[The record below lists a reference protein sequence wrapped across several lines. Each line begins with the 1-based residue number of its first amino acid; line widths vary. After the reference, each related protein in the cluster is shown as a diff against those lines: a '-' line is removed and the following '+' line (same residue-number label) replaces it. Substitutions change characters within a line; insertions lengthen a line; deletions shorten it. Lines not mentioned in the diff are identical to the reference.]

1 MSEYLMY
8 HQSSQFLDKNLNEI
22 TMNHHTLILNVADK
36 ILSDSTAVAKIT
48 SGTVETV
55 TIITDAELVQVKEK
69 LEQMAQGMETNFQI
83 FQN

>member
-1 MSEYLMY
+1 MY